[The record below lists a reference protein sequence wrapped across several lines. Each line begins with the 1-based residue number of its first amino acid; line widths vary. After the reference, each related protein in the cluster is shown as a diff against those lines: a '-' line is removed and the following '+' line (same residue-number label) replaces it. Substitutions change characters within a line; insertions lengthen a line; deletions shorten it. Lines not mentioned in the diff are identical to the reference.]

1 MKTFKGTINIELEE
15 VEYIVEFIAFP
26 YTPAEFDS
34 PEEPASWEIGE
45 VHFAN
50 PSKYRQAFDPVPDK
64 IWDDLEE
71 RYQAE
76 LDDAIWARVAE
87 GEDQDVY

>member
-1 MKTFKGTINIELEE
+1 MKSFKGTINIELEE

-26 YTPAEFDS
+26 YTPAEVDS
-34 PEEPASWEIGE
+34 PEEPAEWEIGE

-50 PSKYRQAFDPVPDK
+50 ESKYRQAFDPVPDK